1 MKIPLRRENRTDNLR
16 ERNEIE
22 LSERPEI
29 HQEIVRNQFYLDDLH
44 KNRNSFLKRKK
55 GKIKK
60 SISNIGVSCL
70 FVILSY
76 KVNTWMK
83 HFKKFKTNLLYNTL
97 KIHL

>member
-1 MKIPLRRENRTDNLR
+1 MPLRLDNRNQTDTLR

-22 LSERPEI
+22 LLERPEI
-29 HQEIVRNQFYLDDLH
+29 DQQIDRNKSYWDGLH
-44 KNRNSFLKRKK
+44 KKRNNFLKKK
-55 GKIKK
+55 KEKIKK